1 MYDAIQFER
10 QCRSDVLRF
19 EDIGGRDLVD
29 MVNIID
35 ISRNLRFILLP
46 GLAHS
51 QGRDGYN
58 FCCPGVI
65 ACGRSVRELFCR
77 NPEIINRIISA
88 RWQGSK
94 TL

>member
-10 QCRSDVLRF
+10 QCRSYVVRF
-19 EDIGGRDLVD
+19 EEIVGDDG

-35 ISRNLRFILLP
+35 VSRTLHFILLP

-58 FCCPGVI
+58 FLLPRCDSMWKR
-65 ACGRSVRELFCR
+65 RS
-77 NPEIINRIISA
+77 RIIWPES
-88 RWQGSK
+88 
-94 TL
+94 